1 LTTLSFQILIKVF
14 IMSCV
19 LYFIYELA
27 NLPGF
32 NRDKKAI
39 KRMDRFVEKLNKER
53 KKANEIHDKV
63 SATDYETEN
72 DKDTSRKC
80 PADEG
85 AKDVQWKNK
94 AITLFYDR
102 YVSFYLKTLE
112 SLGFL
117 NSIKQILQ
125 ILDNYGDCPSVQKH
139 HNIDK
144 RHWEKCYQ
152 QLSKITLIDHSI
164 NVASELAGH
173 KKNIGPE
180 HAASLGRLLVTGLG
194 HDIGKI
200 PKYRKG
206 ESEDAMDH
214 HLRSRDILDKLL
226 PENLRSRQE
235 ILKAVQG
242 HHYSSDDPDA
252 LTTLLKKA
260 DQEARRKELQQA
272 SIDAGNST
280 ETGSSKGAC
289 RADQKEPEGKN
300 KYRIEKID
308 LKWLN
313 EKELLDLIDRKIN
326 FVNKR
331 NQYQAFSCKKT
342 GLVFVQPDVI
352 FDCAMQ
358 VAMKNKQH
366 GFSVYSRSRQ
376 DKNNVI
382 LNVKKLLEKH
392 IHGKIGP
399 TFVGQKYQIVTWEG
413 NKLNPGFYLPIK
425 VSAFSTSPS
434 DIERRKN
441 GVTYAH
447 KILRSIKH
455 VEVYDRKDSQLNT

>member
-1 LTTLSFQILIKVF
+1 
-14 IMSCV
+14 M
-19 LYFIYELA
+19 
-27 NLPGF
+27 
-32 NRDKKAI
+32 
-39 KRMDRFVEKLNKER
+39 
-53 KKANEIHDKV
+53 
-63 SATDYETEN
+63 
-72 DKDTSRKC
+72 
-80 PADEG
+80 
-85 AKDVQWKNK
+85 
-94 AITLFYDR
+94 
-102 YVSFYLKTLE
+102 
-112 SLGFL
+112 
-117 NSIKQILQ
+117 Q

-139 HNIDK
+139 HNIDR

-152 QLSKITLIDHSI
+152 ELSKITLTEHTLH
-164 NVASELAGH
+164 VAAELAGH

-180 HAASLGRLLVTGLG
+180 HSASLGRLLITGLG
-194 HDIGKI
+194 HDLGKI

-206 ESEDAMDH
+206 ESKDARDH
-214 HLRSRDILDKLL
+214 HIRSRDILDKLL
-226 PENLRSRQE
+226 PENLSSRQE

-260 DQEARRKELQQA
+260 DQEARRKELQQE
-272 SIDAGNST
+272 SIDVENT
-280 ETGSSKGAC
+280 PEIGSNTDVC
-289 RADQKEPEGKN
+289 LADQKKQKSKKN
-300 KYRIEKID
+300 YRIEKID

-313 EKELLDLIDRKIN
+313 EKELLDLIEQKIN

-352 FDCAMQ
+352 FDCVMQ
-358 VAMKNKQH
+358 LAMKNKQH

-413 NKLNPGFYLPIK
+413 KKLNPGFYLPIK

-455 VEVYDRKDSQLNT
+455 VEVYDWKDSQLNT

>member
-1 LTTLSFQILIKVF
+1 MLIMPAFPTLIKICALF
-14 IMSCV
+14 CV
-19 LYFIYELA
+19 LYIMYELS

-39 KRMDRFVEKLNKER
+39 KRMDGFVEKLNKER
-53 KKANEIHDKV
+53 KMANEIPDKV
-63 SATDYETEN
+63 SATDYEKDN
-72 DKDTSRKC
+72 DRDTSRKRLL
-80 PADEG
+80 DEG
-85 AKDVQWKNK
+85 TKDVQWKNK
-94 AITLFYDR
+94 TIMLFYDQ
-102 YVSFYLKTLE
+102 YVSPYLKTLG

-117 NSIKQILQ
+117 NPIKKILQ

-139 HNIDK
+139 HNIDR

-152 QLSKITLIDHSI
+152 QLSKITLTEHTLH
-164 NVASELAGH
+164 VAAELAVH

-180 HAASLGRLLVTGLG
+180 HSASLGRLLITGLG
-194 HDIGKI
+194 HDLGKI

-206 ESEDAMDH
+206 ESKDVRDH
-214 HLRSRDILDKLL
+214 HIRSRDILDKLL
-226 PENLRSRQE
+226 PENLSSRQE

-260 DQEARRKELQQA
+260 DQEARRKELQQE
-272 SIDAGNST
+272 SIDVENT
-280 ETGSSKGAC
+280 PEIGSNTDVC
-289 RADQKEPEGKN
+289 LADQKKQKSKKN
-300 KYRIEKID
+300 YRIEKID

-313 EKELLDLIDRKIN
+313 EKELLDLIEQKIN

-352 FDCAMQ
+352 FDCVMQ
-358 VAMKNKQH
+358 LAMKNKQH

-413 NKLNPGFYLPIK
+413 KKMNPGFYLPIK

-441 GVTYAH
+441 GVTYA
-447 KILRSIKH
+447 
-455 VEVYDRKDSQLNT
+455 